1 MNTYNYVLNGQSYAV
16 TIESIEDNIAKVNVN
31 GVVYDV
37 QLEHAVAAP
46 APRPVAPAPKP
57 ATAPAP
63 AAPAASA
70 APAPAA
76 PAAPAAAP
84 VAGGETVTSPLPGT
98 IIEIKVA
105 VGQEVKKGDTLIIL
119 EAMKMENSIDAE
131 SDGKVLAIKVGKG
144 DTVKDGD
151 ALVVIG

>member
-1 MNTYNYVLNGQSYAV
+1 MNTYNYILNGQSYAV
-16 TIESIEDNIAKVNVN
+16 TIESIENNIAKVNVN

-37 QLEHAVAAP
+37 QLEHSVAAP

-57 ATAPAP
+57 AAPASAPAAAAPAP
-63 AAPAASA
+63 ATA

-76 PAAPAAAP
+76 P
-84 VAGGETVTSPLPGT
+84 VTGGETVTSPLPGT
-98 IIEIKVA
+98 IIDIKVA

-131 SDGKVLAIKVGKG
+131 SDGKVLAIKVVKG